1 MKEGRPSAMYID
13 KPGGRCGGMLASAK
27 NEAQTKKVILS
38 PVPSAAVD
46 FFAEDVVRMPR
57 LRESGF

>member
-1 MKEGRPSAMYID
+1 MYID